1 MSFEE
6 YKIVILGTQCFLSGM
21 LNGYKMRCE
30 SLPFDWTM
38 TTSLSGITK
47 ILRHK
52 FNDYLN
58 PQYLSNDSDYFDMSH
73 FGAGHNIANLMISS
87 NIYEDLYT
95 RHHDII
101 DNETERLTIERRINR
116 LLHILSNSDGKEI
129 IFMRYLND
137 GYLTRKLQD
146 NCVNN
151 LTLSEDNLSTTLS
164 SITDFL
170 DMLSTTYPNVKK
182 FKLLLFTSS
191 RLLYEQVNNETIA
204 NCKISLVPE
213 VSIPSKT
220 VLQNLIRDNN

>member
-1 MSFEE
+1 
-6 YKIVILGTQCFLSGM
+6 
-21 LNGYKMRCE
+21 
-30 SLPFDWTM
+30 
-38 TTSLSGITK
+38 
-47 ILRHK
+47 
-52 FNDYLN
+52 
-58 PQYLSNDSDYFDMSH
+58 
-73 FGAGHNIANLMISS
+73 LMISS